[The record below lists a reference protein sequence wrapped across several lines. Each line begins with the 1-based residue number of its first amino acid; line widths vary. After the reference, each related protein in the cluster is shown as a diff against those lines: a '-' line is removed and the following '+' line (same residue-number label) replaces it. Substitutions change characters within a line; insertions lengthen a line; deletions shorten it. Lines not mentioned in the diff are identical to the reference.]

1 MPEEFWIE
9 LPPISTT
16 APRRLIVFLHA
27 AGASNDALVPFAV
40 AWQRKFPGATVA
52 LLAGNEPA
60 PRGGRHWFEHQPV
73 AGRAERVVQATEQAH
88 DRLCALQG
96 ALGFEPRETILV
108 GWSQGA
114 TMVVELARCLP
125 APAAVV
131 VGYAGQ
137 LARPLATHEHPL
149 PIIHLLHGEF
159 DTIVPVALGERAWR
173 GLRAAG
179 VDVSLDVLGDA
190 AHELGPGMVALG
202 TTRVMQTLFRGRRLS
217 AAGRERQQGSAGAS
231 ASADS
236 ADSVDSPGSS
246 GSSGR
251 PSLH

>member
-1 MPEEFWIE
+1 MPVMPAMPVMPVMPVMPEEFWIE

-52 LLAGNEPA
+52 LLAGNAAA
-60 PRGGRHWFEHQPV
+60 PSGGRHWFEHQPV
-73 AGRAERVVQATEQAH
+73 AGRAERVVRATEQAH

-96 ALGFEPRETILV
+96 VLGFEPQETILV
-108 GWSQGA
+108 GWSQGG

-125 APAAVV
+125 APAAIVV
-131 VGYAGQ
+131 AYASQ
-137 LARPLATHEHPL
+137 LARPLGTHEHPL

-159 DTIVPVALGERAWR
+159 DTVVPVALGERTWR
-173 GLRAAG
+173 GLHAAG

-202 TTRVMQTLFRGRRLS
+202 TTRVMQTLFRGRRTHP
-217 AAGRERQQGSAGAS
+217 RGSESQHGPS
-231 ASADS
+231 ASTS
-236 ADSVDSPGSS
+236 C
-246 GSSGR
+246 